1 MNRKLLAFTSLF
13 SALTFAAAMPA
24 LALEVGTTNTV
35 TQTITSGRL
44 QINETDN
51 HWDCGYQNTFQ
62 VSGDGTLQAGLGGQ
76 VGGQISENRNSLSGG
91 IFGDGDGYIG
101 LTGSGTVSYT
111 HQDFSD
117 HNVTKQYFNG
127 TQTTSSSTI
136 QSATFVNF

>member
-1 MNRKLLAFTSLF
+1 MNRKLVAFVSLF

-35 TQTITSGRL
+35 TQTVTSGHL
-44 QINETDN
+44 TMSETDN

-76 VGGQISENRNSLSGG
+76 LGGQLGSNSLGG
-91 IFGDGDGYIG
+91 FFDGDGYIG
-101 LTGSGTVSYT
+101 LTGSGTLSYT
-111 HQDFSD
+111 HQEFSD
-117 HNVTKQYFNG
+117 HNVTTQNFSG
-127 TQTTSSSTI
+127 TQTTSSSTL